1 MDEIIKFFIEIGKLK
16 GMPRR
21 GWVIREVK
29 NPESIAEHIF
39 RVAIMS
45 WVLADRKDKK
55 LKIEKILT

>member
-21 GWVIREVK
+21 GGLSREVK

-39 RVAIMS
+39 QSYHYGTGFWR
-45 WVLADRKDKK
+45 RK
-55 LKIEKILT
+55 KIRR